1 MTDRVLNTHTT
12 PAAPFLLDPHGGLW
26 RLTRNDRD
34 VRYQRA
40 GGGEGWAWTLADLES
55 DFGVLAALAPVAQE
69 PTEAEVEAAADA
81 INAVD
86 IGQMSH
92 REIRLAFAR
101 AALIAG
107 RRSS

>member
-40 GGGEGWAWTLADLES
+40 GGGEGWAWTLADLDGAVVPTREH
-55 DFGVLAALAPVAQE
+55 VQLALYFKTTV
-69 PTEAEVEAAADA
+69 TT
-81 INAVD
+81 
-86 IGQMSH
+86 
-92 REIRLAFAR
+92 
-101 AALIAG
+101 
-107 RRSS
+107 